1 MADTDNNSASL
12 IPTDS
17 IIGKAIDQTP
27 NWVLGL
33 AGGMITMSVCIIIVL
48 QFSGLS
54 DPLQRVINAQASR
67 IERSAENIEAEM
79 ADLSALVQQVKAG
92 AAENKVQQA
101 QLDDHEERLD
111 QVEDQLGAHI
121 AKAP

>member
-1 MADTDNNSASL
+1 MANTDPEPSVF
-12 IPTDS
+12 PTES

-33 AGGMITMSVCIIIVL
+33 AGGMVTMSVCIIMVL

-67 IERSAENIEAEM
+67 IERSAENIEADM
-79 ADLSALVQQVKAG
+79 ADLSGLIQQANASTAANKA
-92 AAENKVQQA
+92 QQA
-101 QLDDHEERLD
+101 QLDNHAQRIDA
-111 QVEDQLGAHI
+111 VEDQLGAHI